1 MRGSVA
7 RRDCMARSCHPDAVA
22 PQTGDPLANEFRNE
36 QALECPFSRQPAL
49 VCDFKNGR
57 EAPLWLGA
65 RGEAIQPLF
74 QRQKTLTFPEPK
86 ALS

>member
-1 MRGSVA
+1 VIAWLAPVIQMQL
-7 RRDCMARSCHPDAVA
+7 RRRQA
-22 PQTGDPLANEFRNE
+22 DPLANEFNE

-57 EAPLWLGA
+57 EAPLWLGV

-74 QRQKTLTFPEPK
+74 QRQKTVTFPGPK